1 MTSGSRLAAYA
12 ITGLAVL
19 LAGSSMLPFAWF
31 LFKGPLDLVTLD
43 ISEGPAL
50 LLNAGLCL
58 AFFAQHTG
66 MIRRSFHRWTATFI
80 AAHYQGTVY
89 TIASGIVLLL
99 LVVLWQ
105 GPVRTL
111 VEVEGG
117 LRWLPNAVFLLAVA
131 GMGWAYLALRSDLL
145 GLDPISDHLRGTA
158 PPRKAFVLRG
168 PYRWVRHP
176 IYLCVLLLLWSRPDL
191 ATDRLLFNVLFTVWI
206 VAGAVLEERDLVADF
221 GEEFRAYQRR
231 VPMLLPWRLRPAGG
245 TSDGPETR

>member
-31 LFKGPLDLVTLD
+31 LFEGPLDLVTLD

-99 LVVLWQ
+99 LV
-105 GPVRTL
+105 G
-111 VEVEGG
+111 
-117 LRWLPNAVFLLAVA
+117 
-131 GMGWAYLALRSDLL
+131 DL
-145 GLDPISDHLRGTA
+145 GSQRPPPQRHRRRRADEDH
-158 PPRKAFVLRG
+158 
-168 PYRWVRHP
+168 
-176 IYLCVLLLLWSRPDL
+176 
-191 ATDRLLFNVLFTVWI
+191 
-206 VAGAVLEERDLVADF
+206 
-221 GEEFRAYQRR
+221 
-231 VPMLLPWRLRPAGG
+231 PAGQHVHFG
-245 TSDGPETR
+245 HRQ